1 MASLTTTTTITSLY
15 HTPQNSNLLTK
26 IPPQRPPL
34 FPSFSQRHSIK
45 HLVCNPQPPRCSSE
59 STGTFDH
66 LETYPRPAE
75 VPWKKE
81 LCNSVQLIGIVALP
95 VQITQ
100 LGSGKVVG
108 STRLAV
114 RKSATETSWINLTFW
129 DELAHVAHQHVEKGN
144 QIYVSGR
151 LTSDTVESEDGK
163 QQTYYKVTVQQLNFV
178 EKSFPSPVPL
188 YDDNYSSMT
197 SAAKFN
203 SSAPPSKL
211 SPQELWQAF
220 FANPTEWWDNR
231 NNKKNP
237 KYPDFKHKDT
247 GEALWV
253 EGRYNPPWVKSQL
266 EVLDSKMQ
274 SLQKQDNS
282 SLFNYLDNSL

>member
-1 MASLTTTTTITSLY
+1 MAALTTTLY
-15 HTPQNSNLLTK
+15 HTPKN
-26 IPPQRPPL
+26 PL
-34 FPSFSQRHSIK
+34 NPKLPTNFPSQKPPKLLSFSLRQINK
-45 HLVCNPQPPRCSSE
+45 HLVCIPLPRCSSE
-59 STGTFDH
+59 NRDSFDH
-66 LETYPRPAE
+66 FGTYPRPSE
-75 VPWKKE
+75 VQWKKE
-81 LCNSVQLIGIVALP
+81 ICNCVQLIGVVGLP
-95 VQITQ
+95 IQINH
-100 LGSGKVVG
+100 LSSGKSVA

-129 DELAHVAHQHVEKGN
+129 DELAHIAHQHVEKGN

-151 LTSDTVESEDGK
+151 LTSDIVESEDGK

-178 EKSFPSPVPL
+178 ERSSPSPVPL
-188 YDDNYSSMT
+188 YDDSYGSMT
-197 SAAKFN
+197 SAVKFN
-203 SSAPPSKL
+203 NSAPPSKL
-211 SPQELWQAF
+211 STQELWQAF

-266 EVLDSKMQ
+266 EILDSKMQ
-274 SLQKQDNS
+274 SLQKQDDT
-282 SLFNYLDNSL
+282 SLFSYLDSDL